1 MNAPDRLLAHPDY
14 QRAIRAIAEREQDR
28 RFCRHGLD
36 HVSDVA
42 RLLWILV
49 IENERPFDKDTV
61 LLTAMLHD
69 IGRSVDNDN
78 HDAESVRIAQRST
91 LRLRRARRFFP
102 PSPATATKMRPSIH
116 SKPASA
122 SSWPS
127 QTRRAAPAIA
137 VLQPQTATGQK
148 PSKTKPS
155 PFKEASN
162 VHRTKIF

>member
-49 IENERPFDKDTV
+49 LENERPFDKDTV

-69 IGRSVDNDN
+69 IGRSVAGDN
-78 HDAESVRIAQRST
+78 HDAESIRIARTLLAEIDVPPAAERADSFRHRQPPRQKCDHRST
-91 LRLRRARRFFP
+91 A
-102 PSPATATKMRPSIH
+102 
-116 SKPASA
+116 KPASA

-137 VLQPQTATGQK
+137 VPRRRTATGQT
-148 PSKTKPS
+148 P
-155 PFKEASN
+155 
-162 VHRTKIF
+162 

>member
-1 MNAPDRLLAHPDY
+1 MNAPDRLLAHSDY

-78 HDAESVRIAQRST
+78 HDAESVRIART
-91 LRLRRARRFFP
+91 LRAQIL
-102 PSPATATKMRPSIH
+102 S
-116 SKPASA
+116 
-122 SSWPS
+122 
-127 QTRRAAPAIA
+127 AIA
-137 VLQPQTATGQK
+137 SHRDKNATIDPQQASLGQLLALADK
-148 PSKTKPS
+148 KSRPCYRCPAAEDCYWPDSLKNKTI
-155 PFKEASN
+155 
-162 VHRTKIF
+162 TL